1 MSTMSNFSVRHFVLA
16 LIAGCCSLPVL
27 AQDYPVKPV
36 RMIVPW
42 PAGGLVDIAA
52 RAVAKELQASMGQP
66 FVVDNR
72 VGAGGVIGADLA
84 AKAPPDGYTLTLT
97 TSAINMNA
105 ALGQKLPFD
114 VGNDFAPVAAVAYAP
129 SVVVV
134 NVGLAAKTVQEL
146 TALARARP
154 GKLSYASAGI
164 GSPAHLAT
172 ELYKSTMGL
181 DIAHIPYKG
190 APQAITD
197 LIAGH
202 VDILFANAAVAL
214 PQIRAGAVRAIAVT
228 GAQRF
233 SALPDLPTMAE
244 SGVKDFE
251 ADQWLGILAPR
262 ATPPAVLR
270 RLRAE
275 IDRALVSESMRTAL
289 TASGMSVASVATLEQ
304 FSGYLKADLTKWTD
318 VVKRAQIKAD

>member
-1 MSTMSNFSVRHFVLA
+1 MSNFSVRHLVLA
-16 LIAGCCSLPVL
+16 LIASCCSLPVL

-172 ELYKSTMGL
+172 ELYKFTMGL

-233 SALPDLPTMAE
+233 SALPELPTMAE

-270 RLRAE
+270 RLRTE

-289 TASGMSVASVATLEQ
+289 TASGMSVAPVATLEQ

>member
-1 MSTMSNFSVRHFVLA
+1 MITVPLRSCAFA
-16 LIAGCCSLPVL
+16 LIAGLLSLSAI
-27 AQDYPVKPV
+27 AQDYPAKPV

-52 RAVAKELQASMGQP
+52 RTVGKELQASMGQP
-66 FVVDNR
+66 FVIDNKA
-72 VGAGGVIGADLA
+72 GAGGVIGADMV
-84 AKAPPDGYTLTLT
+84 AKAAPDGYTLALT
-97 TSAINMNA
+97 TSALNMNA

-114 VGNDFAPVAAVAYAP
+114 VASDFVPVAVVAYAP
-129 SVVVV
+129 AVVVV
-134 NVGLAAKTVQEL
+134 NVGLAARTVQEL

-228 GAQRF
+228 GAERF

-262 ATPPAVLR
+262 ATTPAILQ

-275 IDRALVSESMRTAL
+275 IDRALRTEALRTAL
-289 TASGMSVASVATLEQ
+289 TASGMSVASVTTLEQ
-304 FSGYLKADLTKWTD
+304 SSAYLRADLTKWTE
-318 VVKRAQIKAD
+318 VVRRAQIKAD

>member
-1 MSTMSNFSVRHFVLA
+1 
-16 LIAGCCSLPVL
+16 VL

-270 RLRAE
+270 RLRTE

-289 TASGMSVASVATLEQ
+289 TASGMSVAPVATLEQ

>member
-1 MSTMSNFSVRHFVLA
+1 MSNFSVRHLVLA
-16 LIAGCCSLPVL
+16 LIASCCSLPVL

-154 GKLSYASAGI
+154 GKFSYASAGI

-172 ELYKSTMGL
+172 ELYKFTMGL

-233 SALPDLPTMAE
+233 SALPELPTMAE

-270 RLRAE
+270 RLRTE

-289 TASGMSVASVATLEQ
+289 TASGMSVAPVATLEQ

>member
-1 MSTMSNFSVRHFVLA
+1 
-16 LIAGCCSLPVL
+16 VL

-66 FVVDNR
+66 IVVDNR

-233 SALPDLPTMAE
+233 SALPELPTMAE

-270 RLRAE
+270 RLRTE

-289 TASGMSVASVATLEQ
+289 TASGMSVAPVATLEQ

>member
-1 MSTMSNFSVRHFVLA
+1 
-16 LIAGCCSLPVL
+16 
-27 AQDYPVKPV
+27 
-36 RMIVPW
+36 
-42 PAGGLVDIAA
+42 LVDIAA

-233 SALPDLPTMAE
+233 SALPELPTMAE

-270 RLRAE
+270 RLRTE

-289 TASGMSVASVATLEQ
+289 TASGMSVAPVATLEQ

>member
-1 MSTMSNFSVRHFVLA
+1 MSNFSVRHLVLA
-16 LIAGCCSLPVL
+16 LIASCCSLPVL

-134 NVGLAAKTVQEL
+134 NVGLAAKTLQEL

-233 SALPDLPTMAE
+233 SALPELPTMAE

-270 RLRAE
+270 RLRTE

-289 TASGMSVASVATLEQ
+289 TASGMSVAPVATLEQ

>member
-1 MSTMSNFSVRHFVLA
+1 MSNFSVRHLVLA
-16 LIAGCCSLPVL
+16 LIASCCSLPVL

-233 SALPDLPTMAE
+233 SALPELPTMAE

-270 RLRAE
+270 RLRTE

-289 TASGMSVASVATLEQ
+289 TASGMSVAPVATLEQ

>member
-1 MSTMSNFSVRHFVLA
+1 MSNFSVRHLVLA
-16 LIAGCCSLPVL
+16 LIASCCSLPVL

-146 TALARARP
+146 TALARALP

-233 SALPDLPTMAE
+233 SALPELPTMAE

-270 RLRAE
+270 RLRTE

-289 TASGMSVASVATLEQ
+289 TASGMSVAPVATLEQ

>member
-1 MSTMSNFSVRHFVLA
+1 MSNFSVRHLVLA
-16 LIAGCCSLPVL
+16 LIASCCSLPVL

-270 RLRAE
+270 RLRTE

-289 TASGMSVASVATLEQ
+289 TASGMSVAPVATLEQ

>member
-1 MSTMSNFSVRHFVLA
+1 MMTVPLRSCAVA
-16 LIAGCCSLPVL
+16 LIAGLLSLSAL

-52 RAVAKELQASMGQP
+52 RTVGKELQASLGQP
-66 FVVDNR
+66 FVVDNK
-72 VGAGGVIGADLA
+72 VGAGGVIGADMV
-84 AKAPPDGYTLTLT
+84 AKAAPDGYTLALT
-97 TSAINMNA
+97 TSALNMNA

-114 VGNDFAPVAAVAYAP
+114 VATDLVPVAVVAYAP
-129 SVVVV
+129 AVVVV
-134 NVGLAAKTVQEL
+134 NVGLAARTVQEL

-214 PQIRAGAVRAIAVT
+214 PQIRAGSVRAIAVT
-228 GAQRF
+228 GAERF

-244 SGVKDFE
+244 SGVKEFE

-262 ATPPAVLR
+262 ATTPAVLQ

-275 IDRALVSESMRTAL
+275 IDRALRSEALRTAL

-304 FSGYLKADLTKWTD
+304 SSAYLRADLAKWTE
-318 VVKRAQIKAD
+318 VVRRAQIKAD

>member
-1 MSTMSNFSVRHFVLA
+1 
-16 LIAGCCSLPVL
+16 
-27 AQDYPVKPV
+27 
-36 RMIVPW
+36 
-42 PAGGLVDIAA
+42 
-52 RAVAKELQASMGQP
+52 VAK
-66 FVVDNR
+66 
-72 VGAGGVIGADLA
+72 A
-84 AKAPPDGYTLTLT
+84 APDGYTLALT
-97 TSAINMNA
+97 TSALNMNA

-114 VGNDFAPVAAVAYAP
+114 VATDLVPVAVVAYAP
-129 SVVVV
+129 AVVVV
-134 NVGLAAKTVQEL
+134 NVGLAARTVQEL
-146 TALARARP
+146 PALARARP

-214 PQIRAGAVRAIAVT
+214 PQIRAGSVRAIAVT
-228 GAQRF
+228 GAERF

-244 SGVKDFE
+244 SGVKEFE

-262 ATPPAVLR
+262 ATTPAVLQ

-275 IDRALVSESMRTAL
+275 IDRALRSEALRTAL

-304 FSGYLKADLTKWTD
+304 SSAYLRADLAKWTE
-318 VVKRAQIKAD
+318 VVRRAQIKAD

>member
-1 MSTMSNFSVRHFVLA
+1 
-16 LIAGCCSLPVL
+16 
-27 AQDYPVKPV
+27 
-36 RMIVPW
+36 
-42 PAGGLVDIAA
+42 
-52 RAVAKELQASMGQP
+52 MGQP

-233 SALPDLPTMAE
+233 SALPELPTMAE

-270 RLRAE
+270 RLRTE

-289 TASGMSVASVATLEQ
+289 TASGMSVAPVATLEQ

>member
-1 MSTMSNFSVRHFVLA
+1 MITVPLRSCAFA
-16 LIAGCCSLPVL
+16 LIAGLLSLSAI
-27 AQDYPVKPV
+27 AQDYPAKPV

-52 RAVAKELQASMGQP
+52 RTVGKELQASMGQP
-66 FVVDNR
+66 FVIDNKA
-72 VGAGGVIGADLA
+72 GAGGVIGADMV
-84 AKAPPDGYTLTLT
+84 AKAAPDGYTLALT
-97 TSAINMNA
+97 TSALNMNA

-114 VGNDFAPVAAVAYAP
+114 VASDFVPVAVVAYAP
-129 SVVVV
+129 AVVVV
-134 NVGLAAKTVQEL
+134 NVGLAARTVQEL

-228 GAQRF
+228 GAERF

-262 ATPPAVLR
+262 ATTPAILQ

-275 IDRALVSESMRTAL
+275 IDRALRTEALRTAL

-304 FSGYLKADLTKWTD
+304 SSAYLRADLTKWTE
-318 VVKRAQIKAD
+318 VVRRAQIKAD

>member
-1 MSTMSNFSVRHFVLA
+1 
-16 LIAGCCSLPVL
+16 VL

-233 SALPDLPTMAE
+233 SALPELPTMAE

-270 RLRAE
+270 RLRTE

-289 TASGMSVASVATLEQ
+289 TASGMSVAPVATLEQ

>member
-1 MSTMSNFSVRHFVLA
+1 MMTVPLRSCAVA
-16 LIAGCCSLPVL
+16 LIAGLLSLSAL

-52 RAVAKELQASMGQP
+52 RTVGKELQASLGQP
-66 FVVDNR
+66 FVVDNK
-72 VGAGGVIGADLA
+72 VGAGGVIGADMV
-84 AKAPPDGYTLTLT
+84 AKAAPDGYTLALT
-97 TSAINMNA
+97 TSALNMNA

-114 VGNDFAPVAAVAYAP
+114 VATDLVPVAVVAYAP
-129 SVVVV
+129 AVVVV
-134 NVGLAAKTVQEL
+134 NVGLAARTVQEL

-214 PQIRAGAVRAIAVT
+214 PQIRAGSVRAIAVT
-228 GAQRF
+228 GAERF

-244 SGVKDFE
+244 SGVKEFE
-251 ADQWLGILAPR
+251 ADQWLGVLAPR
-262 ATPPAVLR
+262 GTTPAVLH

-275 IDRALVSESMRTAL
+275 IDRALRSEALRTAL

-304 FSGYLKADLTKWTD
+304 SAAYLRADLAKWTE
-318 VVKRAQIKAD
+318 VVRRAQIKAD

>member
-1 MSTMSNFSVRHFVLA
+1 MMTVPLRSCAVA
-16 LIAGCCSLPVL
+16 LIAGLLSLSAL

-52 RAVAKELQASMGQP
+52 RAVGKELQASLGQP
-66 FVVDNR
+66 FVVDNK
-72 VGAGGVIGADLA
+72 VGAGGVIGADMV
-84 AKAPPDGYTLTLT
+84 AKAAPDGYTLALT
-97 TSAINMNA
+97 TSALNMNA

-114 VGNDFAPVAAVAYAP
+114 VATDLVPVAVVAYAP
-129 SVVVV
+129 AVVVV
-134 NVGLAAKTVQEL
+134 NVGLAARTVQEL

-214 PQIRAGAVRAIAVT
+214 PQIRAGSVRAIAVT
-228 GAQRF
+228 GAERF

-244 SGVKDFE
+244 SGVKEFE
-251 ADQWLGILAPR
+251 ADQWLGVLAPR
-262 ATPPAVLR
+262 GTTPAVLH

-275 IDRALVSESMRTAL
+275 IDRALRSEALRTAL

-304 FSGYLKADLTKWTD
+304 SAAYLRADLAKWTE
-318 VVKRAQIKAD
+318 VVRRAQIKAD

>member
-1 MSTMSNFSVRHFVLA
+1 MMTVPLRSCAFA
-16 LIAGCCSLPVL
+16 LIAGLLSLSAI
-27 AQDYPVKPV
+27 AQDYPAKPV

-52 RAVAKELQASMGQP
+52 RTVGKELQASMGQP
-66 FVVDNR
+66 FVIDNKA
-72 VGAGGVIGADLA
+72 GAGGVIGADMV
-84 AKAPPDGYTLTLT
+84 AKAAPDGYTLALT
-97 TSAINMNA
+97 TSALNMNA

-114 VGNDFAPVAAVAYAP
+114 VASDFVPVAVVAYAP
-129 SVVVV
+129 AVVVV
-134 NVGLAAKTVQEL
+134 NVGLAARTVQEL

-228 GAQRF
+228 GAERF

-244 SGVKDFE
+244 AGVKDFE

-262 ATPPAVLR
+262 ATTPAILQ

-275 IDRALVSESMRTAL
+275 IDRALRTEALRTAL

-304 FSGYLKADLTKWTD
+304 SSAYLRADLTKWTE
-318 VVKRAQIKAD
+318 VVRRAQIKAD

>member
-1 MSTMSNFSVRHFVLA
+1 
-16 LIAGCCSLPVL
+16 
-27 AQDYPVKPV
+27 
-36 RMIVPW
+36 
-42 PAGGLVDIAA
+42 
-52 RAVAKELQASMGQP
+52 
-66 FVVDNR
+66 
-72 VGAGGVIGADLA
+72 
-84 AKAPPDGYTLTLT
+84 
-97 TSAINMNA
+97 
-105 ALGQKLPFD
+105 
-114 VGNDFAPVAAVAYAP
+114 
-129 SVVVV
+129 VVV

-233 SALPDLPTMAE
+233 SALPELPTMAE

-270 RLRAE
+270 RLRTE

-289 TASGMSVASVATLEQ
+289 TASGMSVAPVATLEQ

>member
-1 MSTMSNFSVRHFVLA
+1 
-16 LIAGCCSLPVL
+16 
-27 AQDYPVKPV
+27 
-36 RMIVPW
+36 MIVPW

-233 SALPDLPTMAE
+233 SALPELPTMAE

-270 RLRAE
+270 RLRTE

-289 TASGMSVASVATLEQ
+289 TASGMSVAPVATLEQ

>member
-1 MSTMSNFSVRHFVLA
+1 MYIPVLRSVAIA
-16 LIAGCCSLPVL
+16 LIAGFASLSAV
-27 AQDYPVKPV
+27 AQDYPARPI

-52 RAVAKELQASMGQP
+52 RTVAKELQASMGQP
-66 FVVDNR
+66 VVIDNKA
-72 VGAGGVIGADLA
+72 GAGGVIGADLV
-84 AKAPPDGYTLTLT
+84 AKSAPDGYTLTLT
-97 TSAINMNA
+97 TSALNMNA

-114 VGNDFAPVAAVAYAP
+114 VVNDFAPVAVVAYAP
-129 SVVVV
+129 SIVVV

-146 TALARARP
+146 TSLARARP
-154 GKLSYASAGI
+154 GKLSYASAGT

-214 PQIRAGAVRAIAVT
+214 PQIRSGAVRAIAVT

-251 ADQWLGILAPR
+251 ADQWLGILAPKG
-262 ATPPAVLR
+262 TSPSVMR
-270 RLRAE
+270 RLRTE
-275 IDRALVSESMRTAL
+275 IDRALASEGLRTAL
-289 TASGMSVASVATLEQ
+289 TNSGMAAAPVATLEQ
-304 FSGYLKADLTKWTD
+304 VSAYLRDDLAKWTG
-318 VVKRAQIKAD
+318 VVKRANIKAD

>member
-1 MSTMSNFSVRHFVLA
+1 
-16 LIAGCCSLPVL
+16 
-27 AQDYPVKPV
+27 
-36 RMIVPW
+36 
-42 PAGGLVDIAA
+42 
-52 RAVAKELQASMGQP
+52 
-66 FVVDNR
+66 VVDNR

>member
-1 MSTMSNFSVRHFVLA
+1 MSNFSVRHLVLA
-16 LIAGCCSLPVL
+16 LIASCCSLPVL

-233 SALPDLPTMAE
+233 SALPELPTMAE

-289 TASGMSVASVATLEQ
+289 TASGMSVAPVATLEQ

>member
-1 MSTMSNFSVRHFVLA
+1 MMTVPLRACAFA
-16 LIAGCCSLPVL
+16 LIAGLLPL
-27 AQDYPVKPV
+27 SAPAQDYPVKPV

-52 RAVAKELQASMGQP
+52 RTVGKELQASMGQP
-66 FVVDNR
+66 FVIDNKA
-72 VGAGGVIGADLA
+72 GAGGVIGADMV
-84 AKAPPDGYTLTLT
+84 AKAAPDGYTLALT
-97 TSAINMNA
+97 TSALNMNA

-114 VGNDFAPVAAVAYAP
+114 VPSDFVPVAVVAYAP
-129 SVVVV
+129 AVVVV
-134 NVGLAAKTVQEL
+134 NVGLAAKSVQEL

-214 PQIRAGAVRAIAVT
+214 PQIRAGSVRAIAVT
-228 GAQRF
+228 GAERF

-262 ATPPAVLR
+262 ATTPAILQ
-270 RLRAE
+270 RLRTE
-275 IDRALVSESMRTAL
+275 VDRALRSEALRTAL
-289 TASGMSVASVATLEQ
+289 AASGMSVAQVATLEQ
-304 FSGYLKADLTKWTD
+304 SSAYLRADLIKWTE
-318 VVKRAQIKAD
+318 VVRRAQIKAD